1 MARLKWD
8 QIGER
13 TYETGVDH
21 GVLYPQKNGA
31 YPTGVAWNG
40 LISISENP
48 SGAEDN
54 ALWADN
60 IKYLNLKSAE
70 DFGLSVE
77 CYTYPPEW
85 AQCNGEADLAE
96 GVTIGQQARNTFG
109 LCYRTKKG
117 NDTEGSDHG
126 YKLHL
131 VYNCS
136 ASPSDKSYE
145 SENDSPTALTFSYEI
160 TTTPIPV
167 DGKNADGKD
176 FRPSATVII
185 DSTLVN
191 KEKLAALEEI
201 LYGKDGE
208 GNAAKGP
215 RLPLPNEIKELFAA
229 A

>member
-1 MARLKWD
+1 MAKLKWD

-21 GVLYPQKNGA
+21 GVLYPQKNGK
-31 YPTGVAWNG
+31 YPVGVAWSG

-54 ALWADN
+54 AMYADN

-70 DFGLSVE
+70 DFGVTIE

-85 AQCNGEADLAE
+85 AQCNGEAELAT
-96 GVTIGQQARNTFG
+96 GVTIGQQSRNTFG
-109 LCYRTKKG
+109 LAYRTKKG
-117 NDTEGSDHG
+117 NDTEGSDYG

-131 VYNCS
+131 VYACS

-145 SENDSPTALTFSYEI
+145 SENDSPSAITFSFEV

-167 DGKNADGKD
+167 SGKNADGKD
-176 FRPSATVII
+176 FRPSAVVVI
-185 DSTLVN
+185 DSTLVD
-191 KEKLAALEEI
+191 KDKLAELEEI
-201 LYGKDGE
+201 LYGNEEED
-208 GNAAKGP
+208 A
-215 RLPLPNEIKELFAA
+215 RLPLPDEIKELFAA